1 MKKVQ
6 RDWKDVVEELNK
18 KITSCNLNP
27 TRLSRCSGVNYHA
40 SRRFLKNGVRNKTTS
55 SEKLCTYFDIE
66 LDKYAEVQNSE
77 LLPIIE
83 AAEEVL
89 DGTPIQAEFICRL
102 IRSTKQYTINRK
114 M

>member
-6 RDWKDVVEELNK
+6 RNWNDILEELNE

-27 TRLSRCSGVNYHA
+27 TMLSRCSGVDYYA
-40 SRRFLKNGVRNKTTS
+40 SRRFLKNGVRNKTAS
-55 SEKLCTYFDIE
+55 SMKLCTFFNIE
-66 LDKYAEVQNSE
+66 LDKNLEMQNCE

-102 IRSTKQYTINRK
+102 IRSTKQYSINRK
-114 M
+114 I